1 MAYREIEDIKRI
13 KQLSGK
19 LGKSVSKYALKK
31 EHRRIGYPGGHQDR
45 DVFFLED
52 NGDDSLWYLSWRV
65 ENHDKHVTLFGHG
78 EIGANDWLP
87 IDVQF
92 NFPVENFHRRMGAA
106 FLEDTETGE
115 EFLAHRGIVTLRQR
129 VPKDKV
135 LEAMA
140 ADVVEVETRKG
151 SDEYLL
157 AVPLESET
165 LVEDLGNFSR
175 RLRSTIRNM
184 GLEPEDPNSPID
196 SDEDG
201 EEEIASIGNKEH
213 GQPPA
218 TLQDYFEEFSGRRRA
233 FTPKK
238 SYPVSHHGKVV
249 HALHEQM
256 TVRGKTWKSRA
267 VDLVADLHNEAFL
280 FEIKTKADT
289 QSVYCAI
296 GQLAAHESS
305 VKKFLKKTV
314 RKILVVP
321 EYPMDLLKAI
331 VQDELGI
338 TIITYT
344 ISPRMKVNFL
354 GLENL

>member
-1 MAYREIEDIKRI
+1 MTYREIEDIKRI
-13 KQLSGK
+13 RQLSEK
-19 LGKSVSKYALKK
+19 LGKSVSKYALKR
-31 EHRRIGYPGGHQDR
+31 ERRRIGFPGGHDDR

-52 NGDDSLWYLSWRV
+52 NGDDSLWYVSWRV
-65 ENHDKHVTLFGHG
+65 ANYDKQVTLFGHG
-78 EIGANDWLP
+78 KKGASDWLP

-140 ADVVEVETRKG
+140 ADVIEVETSKG

-165 LVEDLGNFSR
+165 LVEDLGNFAR
-175 RLRSTIRNM
+175 RLRSTIRDM
-184 GLEPEDPNSPID
+184 DLEPDSHNFTVDTEED
-196 SDEDG
+196 EEKG
-201 EEEIASIGNKEH
+201 EASSGDNVH
-213 GQPPA
+213 GRTAA
-218 TLQDYFEEFSGRRRA
+218 TLQDYFEEFSGSRRA

-238 SYPVSHHGKVV
+238 SFPVSFHGKVV
-249 HALHEQM
+249 HALNEEM
-256 TVRGKTWKSRA
+256 TKRGKTWKSRA
-267 VDLVADLHNEAFL
+267 VDLVADLESEAIL

-296 GQLAAHESS
+296 GQLTVHQPPVE
-305 VKKFLKKTV
+305 KFLKKTV
-314 RKILVVP
+314 RKILVIP

-331 VQDELGI
+331 VEDELGI
-338 TIITYT
+338 AIVTYT
-344 ISPRMKVNFL
+344 ISPRKKVNFV
-354 GLENL
+354 GLEKL

>member
-1 MAYREIEDIKRI
+1 MEYREIEDIKRI
-13 KQLSGK
+13 KKLSGK
-19 LGKSVSKYALKK
+19 LGRLVSKYALKK
-31 EHRRIGYPGGHQDR
+31 EYRRIGYPGGHQDR

-52 NGDDSLWYLSWRV
+52 NGDDSLWYLSWSV
-65 ENHDKHVTLFGHG
+65 ANYDKQVTLFGHG
-78 EIGANDWLP
+78 KIGANDWLP

-92 NFPVENFHRRMGAA
+92 NFPIENFHRRMGAA

-140 ADVVEVETRKG
+140 ADVVEVETSKG

-157 AVPLESET
+157 AVLLESDT
-165 LVEDLGNFSR
+165 LVEDLGDFCR
-175 RLRSTIRNM
+175 RLRNTIRNM
-184 GLEPEDPNSPID
+184 GLETDDPNSRTD
-196 SDEDG
+196 TDEDG
-201 EEEIASIGNKEH
+201 EGESGSIDNKANRYS
-213 GQPPA
+213 PV
-218 TLQDYFEEFSGRRRA
+218 TLQDYFEEFSGSRRA

-238 SYPVSHHGKVV
+238 SFPISYHGKVV
-249 HALHEQM
+249 HALHKEM
-256 TVRGKTWKSRA
+256 EMRGKTWKSRA
-267 VDLVADLHNEAFL
+267 VDLVAELENEAFL
-280 FEIKTKADT
+280 FEIKTKSDT

-296 GQLAAHESS
+296 GQLTVHEFP
-305 VKKFLKKTV
+305 VRKFLKKTV

-331 VQDELGI
+331 VREELGI

-344 ISPRMKVNFL
+344 ISAHMKVNFL
-354 GLENL
+354 GLKDL